1 MPESKKRKRD
11 ITLFLVI
18 ATLYV
23 TNYNVF
29 IKGKKKKTFYSETK
43 TGFHTIFFR
52 GCLCQKSGI
61 SAQSQYA
68 YMDKYF

>member
-29 IKGKKKKTFYSETK
+29 IKGKKKTFYSETK
-43 TGFHTIFFR
+43 TDFLVIFLKWLSR
-52 GCLCQKSGI
+52 SKIWNISPEPVCL
-61 SAQSQYA
+61 YA
-68 YMDKYF
+68 